1 MKNSTYKR
9 IYGLVLLLLAMLTTQ
24 VAAQI
29 SLAPTILYI
38 HENRS
43 IGEIYV
49 TNTAQ
54 TAQEVNFETKFAYP
68 QQKMDGQVAMITDD
82 SVKAEQFGL
91 DDNIRVFPSRMVLQP
106 GQSQVVRIQV
116 LPMNKPDGVYW
127 SRFLAS
133 ASELTPE
140 IGTSTPNGVGTQI
153 NFVVEQ
159 NIPLFYR
166 KGDNSTGIRVIDFKT
181 NVTEEGLEVLPRV
194 QRTGNSPFLGTMVA
208 ELYNEDEELVSEVRN
223 SVFFYFDDWTKI
235 TFPMDTDKSPV
246 GNYRISIK
254 FVTQRSSIS
263 TADIVSADLIVFEE
277 RISILK

>member
-1 MKNSTYKR
+1 MCS
-9 IYGLVLLLLAMLTTQ
+9 LQ
-24 VAAQI
+24 VTAQI

-43 IGEIYV
+43 IGEIYI

-54 TAQEVNFETKFAYP
+54 TAQEVNFETQFAYP
-68 QQKMDGQVAMITDD
+68 QQNMGGEVTMIMDD

-91 DDNIRVFPSRMVLQP
+91 DGNIRIFPSRMVLQP

-116 LPMNKPDGVYW
+116 LPMDKPDGVYW

-133 ASELTPE
+133 ASELTPD
-140 IGTSTPNGVGTQI
+140 IGTSTVNGVGTQI

-166 KGDNSTGIRVIDFKT
+166 KGDNSTGVRLIDFKT
-181 NVTEEGLEVLPRV
+181 NITETALEVSPRI
-194 QRTGNSPFLGTMVA
+194 QRTGNSPFLGTMIA
-208 ELYNEDEELVSEVRN
+208 ELYNENEELVSEVRN

-235 TFPMDTDKSPV
+235 SFPLEMDESPV
-246 GNYRISIK
+246 GNYRVSIK
-254 FVTQRSSIS
+254 FITQRSSIS
-263 TADIVSADLIVFEE
+263 TADIVSADLIEFEE
-277 RISILK
+277 RINILR